1 MNIID
6 SSCWLEFFAGSK
18 VGKEI
23 ASIIGDLENLV
34 VPAIVLYEVFK
45 KLLVEVDEDK
55 AIMAIAH
62 MKLGKVVEI
71 DADLAITAAKVGKD
85 YKLAMAD
92 SLIYATSLKYD
103 CTLWTQD
110 RHFKDLLRVKYYEKE
125 PS

>member
-1 MNIID
+1 MNIVD

-23 ASIIGDLENLV
+23 APIIEDLENLV

-45 KLLVEVDEDK
+45 KLLTEVDEDK

-85 YKLAMAD
+85 NRLAMAD
-92 SLIYATSLKYD
+92 SLIYATCLKCD

-110 RHFKDLLRVKYYEKE
+110 KHFKDLLRVKYFEKE
-125 PS
+125 PT